1 MLFSNKSAFWVI
13 DNDWGIEMDIRKM
26 KYFITVAEELN
37 FSRAAERLIM
47 AQPPLSQEIRKL
59 EEELGVQLLHRT
71 KRMVELTDA
80 GKIFLEG
87 ARQTLLQVDR
97 TIKET
102 QLADEGK
109 IGHLII
115 GFVDSTETVIDI
127 LKTFRERFPKIQ
139 LILREMTTD
148 QQIKALYEK
157 QIHIG
162 FIRSKQNNE
171 ILVSEVCSEECLK
184 LVLHEEHPL
193 VSLRNI
199 SIKSLVDEPFILFP
213 RHFGTNFYDLIISYF
228 WEHGV
233 SLNIVQE
240 AIQMQTIVNLVAT
253 GMGISVVPSWVE
265 SYKKS
270 CVMYKDIQENTP
282 KINLYVGWR
291 QDEKSVVLENFLTV
305 VREVYATSQFEFEK

>member
-1 MLFSNKSAFWVI
+1 
-13 DNDWGIEMDIRKM
+13 MDIRKM

-37 FSRAAERLIM
+37 FSRAAKRLMM

-184 LVLHEEHPL
+184 LVLHEDHPL

-240 AIQMQTIVNLVAT
+240 AIQMQTIVNLVAA
-253 GMGISVVPSWVE
+253 GMGISVVPSSVE

-291 QDEKSVVLENFLTV
+291 LDEKSVVLENFLTV

>member
-26 KYFITVAEELN
+26 RYFITVAEELN
-37 FSRAAERLIM
+37 FSRAAERLMM

-59 EEELGVQLLHRT
+59 EEELGVQLFHRT

-127 LKTFRERFPKIQ
+127 LKKFRERFPRIQ

-162 FIRSKQNNE
+162 FIRSKKNNE

-253 GMGISVVPSWVE
+253 GMGISVVPSSVE

-270 CVMYKDIQENTP
+270 GVMYKDIQENTP

>member
-1 MLFSNKSAFWVI
+1 
-13 DNDWGIEMDIRKM
+13 MDIRKM

-37 FSRAAERLIM
+37 FSRAAERLMM

-59 EEELGVQLLHRT
+59 EEELGVQLFHRT
-71 KRMVELTDA
+71 KRMVELTEV
-80 GKIFLEG
+80 GKVFLEG

-115 GFVDSTETVIDI
+115 GFVDSTETVIGI

-162 FIRSKQNNE
+162 FIRSEQNNE
-171 ILVSEVCSEECLK
+171 ILSSEVCSEECLK
-184 LVLHEEHPL
+184 LVLHENHPF
-193 VSLRNI
+193 VSLPNI
-199 SIKSLVDEPFILFP
+199 SIKSLVEEPFILFP

-228 WEHGV
+228 WKYGV

-240 AIQMQTIVNLVAT
+240 AVQMQTIVNLVAA
-253 GMGISVVPSWVE
+253 GMGISVVPSSVE

-270 CVMYKDIQENTP
+270 GVMYKDILENTP
-282 KINLYVGWR
+282 EINLYAGWR
-291 QDEKSVVLENFLTV
+291 KDEKSVVLKNFLTV
-305 VREVYATSQFEFEK
+305 VREVYMTSHSPSL

>member
-1 MLFSNKSAFWVI
+1 MLI
-13 DNDWGIEMDIRKM
+13 IGGIAIDIRKM
-26 KYFITVAEELN
+26 RYFITVAEELN
-37 FSRAAERLIM
+37 FSRAAERLMM

-59 EEELGVQLLHRT
+59 EDELGVQLFYRT

-109 IGHLII
+109 IGHLIV
-115 GFVDSTETVIDI
+115 GFVDSTETVINV
-127 LKTFRERFPKIQ
+127 LKKFRERFPKIQ

-171 ILVSEVCSEECLK
+171 ILTSEVCSVEYLK
-184 LVLHEEHPL
+184 LVLHEEHPF
-193 VSLRNI
+193 VMLRNI
-199 SIKSLVDEPFILFP
+199 PIKSLVDEPFILFP
-213 RHFGTNFYDLIISYF
+213 RHFGTNFYDVIISYF

-240 AIQMQTIVNLVAT
+240 AIQMQTIVNLVAA
-253 GMGISVVPSWVE
+253 GMGISVVPSSVE
-265 SYKKS
+265 SYKKPG
-270 CVMYKDIQENTP
+270 VTYKEIQENTP
-282 KINLYVGWR
+282 KINLYAGWR
-291 QDEKSVVLENFLTV
+291 LDEQSVVLENFLTV
-305 VREVYATSQFEFEK
+305 VREVYTTSQCECKR

>member
-1 MLFSNKSAFWVI
+1 
-13 DNDWGIEMDIRKM
+13 MDIRKM
-26 KYFITVAEELN
+26 RYFITVAEELN
-37 FSRAAERLIM
+37 FSRAAERLMM

-59 EEELGVQLLHRT
+59 EEELGVQLFHRT

-115 GFVDSTETVIDI
+115 GFVDSTETVIEI
-127 LKTFRERFPKIQ
+127 LKRFRERFPRIQ

-171 ILVSEVCSEECLK
+171 ILASEVCSEECLK
-184 LVLHEEHPL
+184 LVLHQDHPL
-193 VSLRNI
+193 ISLPNI
-199 SIKSLVDEPFILFP
+199 SIRSLVDEPFILFP

-240 AIQMQTIVNLVAT
+240 AIQMQTIVNLVAA
-253 GMGISVVPSWVE
+253 GMGISVVPSSVE

-270 CVMYKDIQENTP
+270 GVMYKDIQENTP

-291 QDEKSVVLENFLTV
+291 QDERFVVLENFLTV

>member
-1 MLFSNKSAFWVI
+1 MLVVNVR
-13 DNDWGIEMDIRKM
+13 GIEMDIRKM

-37 FSRAAERLIM
+37 FSRAAERLMM

-59 EEELGVQLLHRT
+59 EEELGIQLLHRT

-193 VSLRNI
+193 VSLHNI

-240 AIQMQTIVNLVAT
+240 AIQMQTIVNLVAA
-253 GMGISVVPSWVE
+253 GMGISVVPSSVE

-270 CVMYKDIQENTP
+270 GVMYKDIQENTP

-305 VREVYATSQFEFEK
+305 VREVYTTSQFEFEK

>member
-1 MLFSNKSAFWVI
+1 
-13 DNDWGIEMDIRKM
+13 MDIRKM
-26 KYFITVAEELN
+26 RYFITVAEELN
-37 FSRAAERLIM
+37 FSRAAERLMM

-59 EEELGVQLLHRT
+59 EEELGVQLFHRT

-115 GFVDSTETVIDI
+115 GFVDSTETVIEI
-127 LKTFRERFPKIQ
+127 LKKFRERFPKIQ

-171 ILVSEVCSEECLK
+171 ILSSEICSEERLK
-184 LVLHEEHPL
+184 LVLHRDHPL
-193 VSLRNI
+193 VSLPNI
-199 SIKSLVDEPFILFP
+199 SIKELVDEPFVLFP

-240 AIQMQTIVNLVAT
+240 AIQMQTIVNLVAA
-253 GMGISVVPSWVE
+253 GMGISVVPSSVE

-270 CVMYKDIQENTP
+270 GVMYKEIQENTP
-282 KINLYVGWR
+282 KINLYAGWR
-291 QDEKSVVLENFLTV
+291 LDEKSVVLENFLTV
-305 VREVYATSQFEFEK
+305 VREVYATSQFEFKE

>member
-1 MLFSNKSAFWVI
+1 
-13 DNDWGIEMDIRKM
+13 MDIRKM
-26 KYFITVAEELN
+26 RYFITVAEELN
-37 FSRAAERLIM
+37 FSRAAERLMM

-59 EEELGVQLLHRT
+59 EEELGVQLFHRT

-102 QLADEGK
+102 QLANEGK
-109 IGHLII
+109 VGHLII
-115 GFVDSTETVIDI
+115 GFVDSTETVIEI
-127 LKTFRERFPKIQ
+127 LKKFRERFPKIQ

-171 ILVSEVCSEECLK
+171 ILASEVCSEECLK
-184 LVLHEEHPL
+184 LVLHQDHPL
-193 VSLRNI
+193 VSLPNI
-199 SIKSLVDEPFILFP
+199 SMKSLVDEPFILFP

-240 AIQMQTIVNLVAT
+240 AIQMQTIVDLVAA
-253 GMGISVVPSWVE
+253 GMGISVVPSSVE

-270 CVMYKDIQENTP
+270 GVMYKDIQENTP

>member
-37 FSRAAERLIM
+37 FSRAAKRLMM

-184 LVLHEEHPL
+184 LVLHEDHPL

-240 AIQMQTIVNLVAT
+240 AIQMQTIVNLVAA
-253 GMGISVVPSWVE
+253 GMGISVVPSSVE

-291 QDEKSVVLENFLTV
+291 LDEKSVVLENFLTV

>member
-1 MLFSNKSAFWVI
+1 MLLVVNVR
-13 DNDWGIEMDIRKM
+13 GIVMDIRKM

-37 FSRAAERLIM
+37 FSRAAERLMM

-115 GFVDSTETVIDI
+115 GFVDSTETVINI
-127 LKTFRERFPKIQ
+127 LKSFRERFPKIQ

-171 ILVSEVCSEECLK
+171 ILYSEVCSKERLK
-184 LVLHEEHPL
+184 LVLYEDHPL
-193 VSLRNI
+193 VSLPNI
-199 SIKSLVDEPFILFP
+199 SIKELVDEPFVLFP
-213 RHFGTNFYDLIISYF
+213 RHFGSNFYDLIISYF

-240 AIQMQTIVNLVAT
+240 AIQMQTIVNLVAA
-253 GMGISVVPSWVE
+253 GMGISVVPSSVE

-270 CVMYKDIQENTP
+270 GVMYKDIQEHTP
-282 KINLYVGWR
+282 EINLYAGWR
-291 QDEKSVVLENFLTV
+291 QDEKSVVLENFLAV
-305 VREVYATSQFEFEK
+305 VREIYKSSQFEFEK

>member
-1 MLFSNKSAFWVI
+1 
-13 DNDWGIEMDIRKM
+13 MDIRKM
-26 KYFITVAEELN
+26 RYFITVAEELN
-37 FSRAAERLIM
+37 FSRAAERLMM

-59 EEELGVQLLHRT
+59 EEELGVQLFHRT
-71 KRMVELTDA
+71 KRMVELTEA

-127 LKTFRERFPKIQ
+127 LNIFRERFPKIQ

-162 FIRSKQNNE
+162 FIRSEQNNE
-171 ILVSEVCSEECLK
+171 ILSSEVCSEECLK
-184 LVLHEEHPL
+184 LVLYENHPF
-193 VSLRNI
+193 VSLPNI

-228 WEHGV
+228 WEHKV

-240 AIQMQTIVNLVAT
+240 AVQMQTIVNLVAA
-253 GMGISVVPSWVE
+253 GIGISVVPSSVE

-270 CVMYKDIQENTP
+270 GVMYKGIQENTP
-282 KINLYVGWR
+282 KINLYAGWR
-291 QDEKSVVLENFLTV
+291 KDEKSVVLENFLTA
-305 VREVYATSQFEFEK
+305 VREVYTTSQCELNR

>member
-1 MLFSNKSAFWVI
+1 
-13 DNDWGIEMDIRKM
+13 MDIRKM
-26 KYFITVAEELN
+26 RYFITVAEELN
-37 FSRAAERLIM
+37 FSRAAERLLM

-59 EEELGVQLLHRT
+59 EEELGVQLFHRT
-71 KRMVELTDA
+71 KRMVELTSA
-80 GKIFLEG
+80 GEIFLEG

-115 GFVDSTETVIDI
+115 GFVDSTETVIEI
-127 LKTFRERFPKIQ
+127 LKKFRERFPKIQ

-171 ILVSEVCSEECLK
+171 ILSSEVCSEEYLK
-184 LVLHEEHPL
+184 LVLHQDHPL
-193 VSLRNI
+193 AQLRKI
-199 SIKSLVDEPFILFP
+199 SIKSLIDEPFILFP

-253 GMGISVVPSWVE
+253 GMGISVVPSSVE

-270 CVMYKDIQENTP
+270 GVMYKDIQENTP
-282 KINLYVGWR
+282 KINLYIGWR
-291 QDEKSVVLENFLTV
+291 QDEKSVVLEHFLTV
-305 VREVYATSQFEFEK
+305 VREVYTTSQFEYKE

>member
-26 KYFITVAEELN
+26 RYFITVAEELN
-37 FSRAAERLIM
+37 FSRAAERLMM

-59 EEELGVQLLHRT
+59 EEELGVQLFHRT

-162 FIRSKQNNE
+162 FIRSEQNNE
-171 ILVSEVCSEECLK
+171 ILSSEVCSEECLK
-184 LVLHEEHPL
+184 LVLHEEHPF
-193 VSLRNI
+193 VTLRKI
-199 SIKSLVDEPFILFP
+199 PIKSLVDEPFILFP

-240 AIQMQTIVNLVAT
+240 AIQMQTIVNLVAA
-253 GMGISVVPSWVE
+253 GIGISVVPSSVE

-270 CVMYKDIQENTP
+270 GVMYKDIQENTP

-305 VREVYATSQFEFEK
+305 VREVYTTSQFEFEK